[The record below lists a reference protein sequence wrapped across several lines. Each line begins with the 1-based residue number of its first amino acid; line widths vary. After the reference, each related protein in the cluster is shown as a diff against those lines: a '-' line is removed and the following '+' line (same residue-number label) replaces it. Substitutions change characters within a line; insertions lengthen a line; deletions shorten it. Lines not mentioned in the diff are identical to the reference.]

1 MADRRIAGGRVAI
14 AVASHLGL
22 LLAWYLFVKL
32 GNIPAYVMPSPAATW
47 DALVQARY
55 GWGANALVT
64 ATEIYAG
71 YALAVV
77 VGVSLAV
84 LFSWF
89 RLLEMAVLPLL
100 ATLNMIP
107 KVALGPL
114 FIVWFSYGVLPNIMI
129 AFSIAF
135 FPIVLTT
142 SRGLREV
149 EPELIDLVRTLRA
162 SRWQVFSKI
171 QLPGALPYI
180 LSGMKVGAIL
190 AVAGA
195 LVGEF
200 LGSDAGL
207 GYLMLQVQVSLDTAA
222 AFMAVL
228 LITALGMVLY
238 GLVLALER
246 AVVVR
251 DARVN

>member
-1 MADRRIAGGRVAI
+1 MADRLGLASRAGV

-22 LLAWYLFVKL
+22 LLAWYLFVRFAHV
-32 GNIPAYVMPSPAATW
+32 PTYVLPSPGATW
-47 DALVQARY
+47 DALAQARY
-55 GWGANALVT
+55 GWWRNILVT
-64 ATEIYAG
+64 GTEIYAG

-77 VGVSLAV
+77 VGVALAV
-84 LFSWF
+84 VFSWV
-89 RLLEMAVLPLL
+89 RQLEIVILPLL
-100 ATLNMIP
+100 ATLNMVP

-114 FIVWFSYGVLPNIMI
+114 FIVWFAYGVLPNIMI

-135 FPIVLTT
+135 FPILLTT
-142 SRGLREV
+142 TRGLREV

-162 SRWQVFSKI
+162 SRWQVFRKI

-200 LGSDAGL
+200 LGSDSGL

-228 LITALGMVLY
+228 LITALGMALY
-238 GLVLALER
+238 GLR
-246 AVVVR
+246 
-251 DARVN
+251 RVENQSS